1 MKKKI
6 LSSTESVAAMVL
18 GLAALGCG
26 GAIENAANGWIM
38 LGWTA
43 AALVLGGVAI
53 VLLGLAVAN
62 CEEEKKNLSPL
73 RSGCA
78 RGGAK
83 SGSRAAGAK
92 SGRKAG

>member
-62 CEEEKKNLSPL
+62 CEENSTRQVGKAS
-73 RSGCA
+73 R
-78 RGGAK
+78 
-83 SGSRAAGAK
+83 SRAVCAK